1 MKSHLS
7 SIITAAA
14 VVVAAF
20 ILGSAYQNRY
30 RHSDVITV
38 TGLGSKDFTSD
49 LIVWGGSFSRNAME
63 LKQAYAALKTDE
75 NAIKAYLNS
84 KGIADSCIVFSSV
97 SMMKNFQQQYDER
110 GNVIRSDFSGYTLT
124 GNVRVESHEIEKVE
138 KLSREI
144 TELLE
149 NGIELNLNQ

>member
-84 KGIADSCIVFSSV
+84 KVLQTAALF
-97 SMMKNFQQQYDER
+97 FH
-110 GNVIRSDFSGYTLT
+110 L
-124 GNVRVESHEIEKVE
+124 
-138 KLSREI
+138 
-144 TELLE
+144 
-149 NGIELNLNQ
+149 